1 MRQRTIKQSL
11 SATSGLLVTGITL
24 AHPSGEHT
32 QSLAAGLWH
41 LLTQPDHLLML
52 FAGLTLVV
60 YLKHRFAP
68 ARQPQRM
75 KRE

>member
-11 SATSGLLVTGITL
+11 LTTTGLLVSAISH
-24 AHPSGEHT
+24 AHPSGEHP
-32 QSLAAGLWH
+32 QGLATGLWH

-52 FAGLTLVV
+52 FAGVVLVV
-60 YLKHRFAP
+60 YLRHRSAP